1 MIVKRL
7 SSWVAIGAAMGLV
20 ALVGGC
26 STPEIAGAATRPGK
40 FRYYSCEQLT
50 KRGLEVVKRE
60 KELRE
65 QIQRAKQGPGGE
77 VAIAL
82 AYQNEYNVALGDLQE
97 IENVGAEK
105 KCVLRHRPLSDQ
117 VVR

>member
-1 MIVKRL
+1 ML
-7 SSWVAIGAAMGLV
+7 STLV
-20 ALVGGC
+20 ALGLAALIGGC
-26 STPEIAGAATRPGK
+26 STPDMVDAATRAGK
-40 FRYYSCEQLT
+40 FRYYSCDQLT
-50 KRGLEVVKRE
+50 KRGLEAVKRE

-105 KCVLRHRPLSDQ
+105 KCVLRHRSLSDQ